1 MTGILKLTLWLI
13 LIIAAF
19 YIANEV
25 VETLWRDK
33 NKGGRHD
40 N

>member
-1 MTGILKLTLWLI
+1 MTGILKLAVWLI
-13 LIIAAF
+13 LIIVVF

-33 NKGGRHD
+33 NKGDRHE